1 MIALDSF
8 LSWVPNLKIEMIS
21 WPLTTLDVIQSLLSV
36 PILRLSASLLLPLSI
51 CSMLISLTQLLI
63 LTVTK
68 LSAPSNRL
76 IKKQL
81 PSIQQ
86 IDRKATAILESLPF
100 FLPTNFILYL
110 KKYCADCINLTCSS
124 TQQTDTIPY
133 VAFHRVKPQFVQS
146 PSPLWYCVFNQT
158 HRRTTSYSC
167 IQAEFEHPPRFK
179 GLHRCQSRIQSP
191 PSRQ

>member
-21 WPLTTLDVIQSLLSV
+21 SPLTTLDVIQSLLSV
-36 PILRLSASLLLPLSI
+36 PILRLSASLLPPLSV

-68 LSAPSNRL
+68 LSAQSNRL
-76 IKKQL
+76 IEKQL
-81 PSIQQ
+81 PSSSHY
-86 IDRKATAILESLPF
+86 RSSYP
-100 FLPTNFILYL
+100 PTS
-110 KKYCADCINLTCSS
+110 SS
-124 TQQTDTIPY
+124 TSRSIVPTVSILRAHPLSTLIPFLMSHSI
-133 VAFHRVKPQFVQS
+133 VSSLNSTRIRPK
-146 PSPLWYCVFNQT
+146 LWYCVFNQT